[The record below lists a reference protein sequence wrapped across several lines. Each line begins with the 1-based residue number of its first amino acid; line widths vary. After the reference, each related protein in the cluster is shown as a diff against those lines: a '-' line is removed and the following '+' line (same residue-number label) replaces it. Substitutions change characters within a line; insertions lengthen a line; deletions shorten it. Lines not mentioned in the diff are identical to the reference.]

1 MALIGENPLEYPG
14 RTVLMLPNTA
24 GMLSTF
30 LIFLLFYAL
39 TQIRISESTE
49 DDLMDTGFVFS
60 IIPIAFGYHF
70 AHYLPNFLV
79 DIQYAFISLSDP
91 LDLGWNLL
99 GIKDWQV
106 RSSFLTH
113 HESVVIIWYL
123 QITGIVLAH
132 IAAVVIAHLKTLKN
146 DAGQRTVILSQIPST
161 LLMIAYTVLGLW
173 LLSTPIAA

>member
-1 MALIGENPLEYPG
+1 
-14 RTVLMLPNTA
+14 
-24 GMLSTF
+24 
-30 LIFLLFYAL
+30 
-39 TQIRISESTE
+39 
-49 DDLMDTGFVFS
+49 MDTGFVFS

-113 HESVVIIWYL
+113 HESVAIIWYL

-132 IAAVVIAHLKTLKN
+132 IAAVIIAHLKTLKN
-146 DAGQRTVILSQIPST
+146 DAGQRTIILSQIPST
-161 LLMIAYTVLGLW
+161 LLMIAYTFLGLW

>member
-1 MALIGENPLEYPG
+1 M
-14 RTVLMLPNTA
+14 
-24 GMLSTF
+24 
-30 LIFLLFYAL
+30 LIFHAFPWRFIAYAH
-39 TQIRISESTE
+39 RSNAAVAS
-49 DDLMDTGFVFS
+49 
-60 IIPIAFGYHF
+60 Y
-70 AHYLPNFLV
+70 
-79 DIQYAFISLSDP
+79 FISLSDP

-132 IAAVVIAHLKTLKN
+132 IAAVIIAHLKTLKN
-146 DAGQRTVILSQIPST
+146 DAGQRTIILSQIPST
-161 LLMIAYTVLGLW
+161 LLMIAYTFLGLW